1 MSFLGVLTAVHLLC
15 AVLWVGGLAFAYV
28 VLRPS
33 MQVLEPP
40 QRMMLH
46 AQVFRRFFLVVWH
59 AMPLILLTG
68 FWMLF
73 GYYGGMAHV
82 NWNVHVMLLTGLVM
96 AAVFVA
102 IVFGPYKRFR
112 TTSDQAVMATA
123 LDSIRRMIGINLLLG
138 LLTVIIA
145 VLV

>member
-1 MSFLGVLTAVHLLC
+1 VLKAVHLLG
-15 AVLWVGGLAFAYV
+15 AVLWVGGMAFAYL

-40 QRMMLH
+40 QRLLLH

-73 GYYGGMAHV
+73 GYYGGMAHAA
-82 NWNVHVMLLTGLVM
+82 WNVHVMLLTGLVM
-96 AAVFVA
+96 SGVFVW
-102 IVFGPYKRFR
+102 IVLRPYKLFR
-112 TTSDQAVMATA
+112 TSPDRARMTAA
-123 LDSIRRMIGINLLLG
+123 LDSIRRMIGFNLLLG
-138 LLTVIIA
+138 LLTIVIA
-145 VLV
+145 VLA